1 MKITPFSP
9 VKLIF
14 GIIASD
20 NRVFKRGEG
29 RLKKLFGPLDAESQ
43 KWPFMFTDY
52 YQKEMGKD
60 LFRKFLSFEKLI
72 KPECLADIKLTSN
85 DMEEKI
91 SQEFQSKRRVINL
104 DPGYLTTAALFMATA
119 KNFASRVPLQKGI
132 YAHLELMFGKNEVRL
147 LDWTYPDFRNTGYQE
162 FFLKIRAIYL
172 EQLCCF

>member
-1 MKITPFSP
+1 MKPTQFSP

-20 NRVFKRGEG
+20 NRVFKRGES

-43 KWPFMFTDY
+43 KWPFTFTDY

-72 KPECLADIKLTSN
+72 KPERLAEIKLTSN
-85 DMEEKI
+85 DMEGKI
-91 SQEFQSKRRVINL
+91 SHEFKSKSRIINL
-104 DPGYLTTAALFMATA
+104 DPGYLTTAALFMATT

-132 YAHLELMFGKNEVRL
+132 YAHLELMFGKNEVRF